1 MVASDLW
8 IVVTLMVRSLRII
21 MAAVIRIQTLVTIM
35 KKVMFTMIV
44 MMARRVTIIEE
55 ATVIESE

>member
-8 IVVTLMVRSLRII
+8 IVVTLMVRSLTII
-21 MAAVIRIQTLVTIM
+21 MAAVMRIQTLVTIM